1 MKKSLLILG
10 SITIFATN
18 MLYAQDFVKSKT
30 INEKGNI
37 NLITFSEGSNLSK
50 SNTQNILKD
59 VLKLSDESSMKKVNE
74 VRYNSDF
81 VTEKFAHYI
90 NGIRVEGS
98 TYNVNY
104 KGDKLISMSG
114 EVFTTNDIISKPQI
128 SESNAFASAL
138 KKVNAQRYMWENAAY
153 SAKTG
158 YTKPKAELVYL
169 PVETLGQMSK
179 LILAY
184 KFDIYAAK
192 PMSRGYVYIDAT
204 SGDFV
209 SYNAIMKHAH
219 SKSESNDL
227 IATNRNQ
234 ATTSKIEIPESYKAT
249 SLELGNA
256 ATRYSGARQIET
268 KLVNGQYILASESR
282 KVYTKN
288 SNKTDDIE
296 SATEF
301 VDNDN
306 NWTAAEFDN
315 SNFDNAALDAHWGV
329 SNTYDYFKS
338 TFNRDSFDNA
348 GAEINSYVHFYEK
361 LENAAWSGAE
371 MVYGDGDVYFKPLTA
386 FDVTAHELGHAVCQY
401 TANLAYEREHGA
413 INEGLSDIWAAIIEH
428 KYAPEKQPFLI
439 GEDIT
444 NVAPGFIRSMSNP
457 KSATLSKQPD
467 TYKGQYWQPAT
478 KAEGCTIP
486 SEEANDYCGVHTN
499 SGVLN
504 HWFYI
509 LVSGK
514 TGTNDVGSSY
524 NVTGIGWE
532 KAANIVYRLESS
544 FLTEFSTYK
553 NTRDFAIQA
562 AKELY
567 GDTSAEAI
575 AVQDAFYAV
584 GVGTKHLTTPDT
596 QAPTTPTNLVAS
608 NVKATTAT
616 LTWAGSTD
624 NEKVEGYIVYG
635 NNEELART
643 TELTVDLFGLTVNT
657 DYNMTVKAYDDA
669 NNLSAASNIVS
680 FKTAASLQ
688 YCTAKSL
695 NATEENIGRVV
706 LNTLDKSSTG
716 TAGYE
721 DFSNLST
728 DLVVGETYQ
737 LEIHPLFPQG
747 GSSAETYGAYIDWNN
762 DGSFSGANEMIGGSG
777 LPTFNKPFKIPFTVP
792 SSAIKNQKLRMRL
805 VLQYAGFGTDPCRTF
820 DYGQVEDYSVK
831 VTSNLGTIDTTA
843 STTTIY
849 PNPTK
854 DSINIQTGQST
865 TYDQFEIVNAAGQII
880 KTGKLSGSIIDVKA
894 LPVGQYILK
903 LTGKDASSVHK
914 FIKN

>member
-1 MKKSLLILG
+1 
-10 SITIFATN
+10 
-18 MLYAQDFVKSKT
+18 MLTAQDYVKSKSV
-30 INEKGNI
+30 NEKGNV
-37 NLITFSEGSNLSK
+37 NLITFSEGANLSK
-50 SNTQNILKD
+50 SNAQNILKN
-59 VLKLSDESSMKKVNE
+59 VLKLTDDSSLKKVNE
-74 VRYNSDF
+74 VRANSEF
-81 VTEKFAHYI
+81 FTEKFAHYL

-104 KGDKLISMSG
+104 KGDKLVSMSG
-114 EVFTTNDIISKPQI
+114 EVFSSNNIISKPQI

-138 KKVNAQRYMWENAAY
+138 KKVNAQKYMWENAAY

-158 YTKPKAELVYL
+158 YSKPKAELVYL
-169 PVETLGQMSK
+169 PIETLGHMYK
-179 LILAY
+179 LVLAY
-184 KFDIYAAK
+184 KFDIYAAQ
-192 PMSRGYVYIDAT
+192 PMSRGYVYIDAV

-219 SKSESNDL
+219 NKDVVPMDRADTS
-227 IATNRNQ
+227 I
-234 ATTSKIEIPESYKAT
+234 SKIEIPQAFKA
-249 SLELGNA
+249 SQLELGNA

-268 KLVNGQYILASESR
+268 KLVNGKYILESESR

-288 SNKTDDIE
+288 INKTDDAAA
-296 SATEF
+296 ATDF
-301 VDNDN
+301 TDNDN

-315 SNFDNAALDAHWGV
+315 DSYDNAALDAHWGV

-348 GAEINSYVHFYEK
+348 GAEIISYIHFYEK
-361 LENAAWSGAE
+361 YENAAWTGAE
-371 MVYGDGDVYFKPLTA
+371 MIYGDGDTYFKPLTA

-401 TANLAYEREHGA
+401 TANLVYEREAGA
-413 INEGLSDIWAAIIEH
+413 INEGLSDIWGAIIEH
-428 KYAPEKQPFLI
+428 KYAPEKQAFLI

-444 NVAPGFIRSMSNP
+444 KVAPGFMRSMSNP
-457 KSATLSKQPD
+457 KSATLARQPD
-467 TYKGQYWQPAT
+467 TYRGQYWQPAT
-478 KAEGCTIP
+478 KAEGCVIP
-486 SEEANDYCGVHTN
+486 DGNTNDYCGVHIN
-499 SGVLN
+499 SGILN

-544 FLTEFSTYK
+544 FMTEYSNYK

-567 GDTSAEAI
+567 GDSSAEAI

-584 GVGTKHLTTPDT
+584 GVGTRHLTTPDT
-596 QAPTTPTNLVAS
+596 QAPTVPTNLTSS

-616 LTWAGSTD
+616 LKWGASTD
-624 NEKVEGYIVYG
+624 NEKVEGYIIY
-635 NNEELART
+635 NNNQEIIRT
-643 TELTVDLFGLTVNT
+643 NELTIDLYGLVPNT
-657 DYNMTVKAYDDA
+657 DYSFTVKAYDDA
-669 NNLSAASNIVS
+669 NNLSTASNIVN

-688 YCTAKSL
+688 YCPAKAQ
-695 NATEENIGRVV
+695 NGTEENIGRVK
-706 LNTLDKSSTG
+706 LNTLDNSSTS

-721 DFSNLST
+721 NFSNLFTELKS
-728 DLVVGETYQ
+728 GQTYE
-737 LEIHPLFPQG
+737 LSIYPRFPLG
-747 GSSAETYGAYIDWNN
+747 GSSAETYGAYIDWDN
-762 DGSFSGANEMIGGSG
+762 DGSFTGSNEMLGGSG
-777 LPTFNKPFKIPFTVP
+777 LPLFDNPFKITFTVP
-792 SSAIKNQKLRMRL
+792 SNAIKNQNLRMRL

-831 VTSNLGTIDTTA
+831 VVSNLATNEANISKT
-843 STTTIY
+843 SIY

-854 DSINIQTGQST
+854 DVINIQSEKSAN
-865 TYDQFEIVNAAGQII
+865 YDQFEIVNAAGQII
-880 KTGKLSGSIIDVKA
+880 KTGKLSGSNIDVKA
-894 LPVGQYILK
+894 LPIGQYILK
-903 LTGKDASSVHK
+903 LSGKEASSVHK